1 MKNLTKEELL
11 KLQQNYAKIFINSRY
26 DFVASPKFELY
37 DAKKI
42 ITNNCCVQTNL
53 KLLYFNY

>member
-11 KLQQNYAKIFINSRY
+11 KLQQYYAKIFINSRY

-37 DAKKI
+37 DAKK
-42 ITNNCCVQTNL
+42 
-53 KLLYFNY
+53 